1 MPYFSVALGH
11 CIIKVEDQS
20 ILGHM
25 SWLERL
31 NITVQAAIQC
41 FLSSSALRIG
51 RTWPIVTGFPE
62 EPFCI

>member
-1 MPYFSVALGH
+1 MPYLSVTQGRW
-11 CIIKVEDQS
+11 IIKVEDRS

-31 NITVQAAIQC
+31 SITIQAAIQH

-51 RTWPIVTGFPE
+51 PPWSIVTGFPE
-62 EPFCI
+62 ESFCI